1 MTAVAVTVTRTL
13 ERVALLRDR
22 AAAVVMR
29 YTMTAKTIENVR
41 AICAGK
47 TGRVTHP
54 RTIIE
59 HLLFA
64 WPTVLFAMS
73 GICYL
78 ESTGEQQGTAN
89 PLNSHANSKYRC
101 VFQER
106 VSSICIRFQ
115 MTRNTHKEL
124 RMKALKSMACTT
136 HKM

>member
-47 TGRVTHP
+47 TGRVTHS
-54 RTIIE
+54 RTINE

-73 GICYL
+73 GIIYL
-78 ESTGEQQGTAN
+78 DSTGEQ
-89 PLNSHANSKYRC
+89 
-101 VFQER
+101 
-106 VSSICIRFQ
+106 
-115 MTRNTHKEL
+115 
-124 RMKALKSMACTT
+124 
-136 HKM
+136 